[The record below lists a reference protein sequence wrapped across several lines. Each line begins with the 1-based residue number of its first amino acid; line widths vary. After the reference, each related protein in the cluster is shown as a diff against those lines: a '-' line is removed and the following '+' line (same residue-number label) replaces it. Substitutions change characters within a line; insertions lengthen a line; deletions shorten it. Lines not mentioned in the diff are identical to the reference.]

1 MNEYTNDNGLVIKTN
16 NRIHLRVDK
25 LDEAFYL
32 YFRDDIRFYIDLETF
47 TLVLEKFNQE
57 TNQFEFWKSR

>member
-1 MNEYTNDNGLVIKTN
+1 MNEYTNDDGLVIKTN
-16 NRIHLRVDK
+16 NKINLRVDK
-25 LDEAFYL
+25 LDESFYL